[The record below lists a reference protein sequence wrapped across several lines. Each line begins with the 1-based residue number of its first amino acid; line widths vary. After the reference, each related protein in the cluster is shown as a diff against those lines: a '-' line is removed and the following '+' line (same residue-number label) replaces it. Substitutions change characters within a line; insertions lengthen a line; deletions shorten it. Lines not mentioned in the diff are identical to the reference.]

1 MLIFILVLST
11 VIHGLRNALL
21 ATLGDLPTL
30 KLKNYKG
37 WDGIVISHGTSKHH
51 KASTVTWQ
59 RPSKAE
65 LHDVCH
71 ATFGFELHILYAWE
85 TFNICTIG
93 DIGMM
98 EIFLSLI
105 FAFPQEH
112 CFPQENP
119 GMLPLP
125 LLVIFLSIWRSSL
138 YLESCDEHLEARDLS
153 MAVWDIITSIPV
165 LALEQDNQKKVN
177 FKRYTW
183 FGGLEE
189 LATAHITSL
198 FLLYTQAIPWH
209 IQQQR

>member
-1 MLIFILVLST
+1 MHTLV
-11 VIHGLRNALL
+11 
-21 ATLGDLPTL
+21 DLPTL

-37 WDGIVISHGTSKHH
+37 WDGIVISHGTSKRH

-71 ATFGFELHILYAWE
+71 ATFGFDFHILYAWE

-98 EIFLSLI
+98 EIFLSLN

-119 GMLPLP
+119 GHATSSSFSD
-125 LLVIFLSIWRSSL
+125 IFIYLKVFPIPWKLWWTFRSQRSL
-138 YLESCDEHLEARDLS
+138 Y
-153 MAVWDIITSIPV
+153 
-165 LALEQDNQKKVN
+165 
-177 FKRYTW
+177 
-183 FGGLEE
+183 GGLRYYNIYPCPCSG
-189 LATAHITSL
+189 T
-198 FLLYTQAIPWH
+198 
-209 IQQQR
+209 R